1 MKKHSVLICTTL
13 AAGWVLFSCTKKPD
27 VAPVADTEVKTSI
40 DAAYATQLVSDVEMI
55 CSFIGEDHS
64 TGYQKFYGPVPASL
78 SSFSIIRAGNRISI
92 NYNNTMCRDGKV
104 RDGSIWLFFKEAEY
118 ATHPITGNENYI
130 RDYNFTGRITLEE
143 YKVDGWLID
152 NKDYENPN
160 SGTNNTTVL
169 ITNLRADSKT
179 PVSGNLQWTLSGGFT
194 MRKNAD
200 SMAWKGTITK
210 TLDNTGDTKV
220 FAANAQS
227 AIDWSMAKISY
238 RGEAK
243 GYTPGNVPYT
253 IKYSDKAPLR
263 RDFSCFP
270 DKVKDVNNGT
280 TLSPNFREFHPITSG
295 IAYFT
300 TGNAYP
306 REIYFDNTQITY
318 GGDLSPIDL
327 PAQCDNK
334 AAVQIKGI
342 FYPIDL
348 KD

>member
-13 AAGWVLFSCTKKPD
+13 VASWVLFSCTKKPN
-27 VAPVADTEVKTSI
+27 VPPVADTEVKTSL
-40 DAAYATQLVSDVEMI
+40 DVAFATQIVSDIEMI

-64 TGYQKFYGPVPASL
+64 VGYQTIYGPVPASL
-78 SSFSIIRAGNRISI
+78 HSFSVIRAGNRISI
-92 NYNNTMCRDGKV
+92 NYNNTLCQDGKV
-104 RDGSIWLFFKEAEY
+104 RDGSVWLYFKETEY
-118 ATHPITGNENYI
+118 ASHPLTGNENYMH
-130 RDYNFTGRITLEE
+130 DYNFTGRITLEE
-143 YKVDGWLID
+143 YKVNGWLID

-194 MRKNAD
+194 MRKDQD

-210 TLDNTGDTKV
+210 TLDNTSDTKV
-220 FAANAQS
+220 FAPNAQNP
-227 AIDWSMAKISY
+227 INWGLAKISY
-238 RGEAK
+238 KGEAI

-253 IKYSDKAPLR
+253 IQYSGKTPLR
-263 RDFSCFP
+263 RDFTCFP
-270 DKVKDVNNGT
+270 DKVKDVSSGT
-280 TLSPNFREFHPITSG
+280 ILSPNYLEFHPITSG

-300 TGNAYP
+300 SGNAYP
-306 REIYFDNTQITY
+306 REIYYDNTQISY
-318 GGDLSPIDL
+318 GNEVSPVDL

-348 KD
+348 RE